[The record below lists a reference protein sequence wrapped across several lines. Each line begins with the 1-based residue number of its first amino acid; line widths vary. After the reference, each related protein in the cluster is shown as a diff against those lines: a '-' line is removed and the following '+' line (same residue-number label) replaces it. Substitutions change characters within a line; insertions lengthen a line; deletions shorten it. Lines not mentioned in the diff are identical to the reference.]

1 MKGNMLIRS
10 FLILVIV
17 IGLVSDN
24 TYAYQAASSIINK
37 ENIIEN
43 KENKLKPNINLGNS
57 VQPIK
62 LQGTWNG
69 KKTTVK
75 PLVILMEFSDYTHE
89 DINKEETPRD
99 FKDWSKKHYEDMI
112 FGDKTY
118 IGPKGEEL
126 FTMKQYYNEQS
137 GGSFNIE
144 GGVAGWYKAKHS
156 AEYYGKPYRNVRDS
170 NVTSLIREAFDNVC
184 NDKNIDLSEYDIKDP
199 LDMDEDGDYDEPD
212 GIIDY
217 LIVIH
222 AGKGEEVDGGTL
234 GENAIWSHRNAISE
248 YAPYMKKD
256 INRNLIGIY
265 DYMIVPQDAGIGVLA
280 HEYGH
285 VLGLPD
291 EYNVTDNGGDN
302 PVGYWSIMAS
312 GSWAGISAGAYPTG
326 FSPWCKKYLQDEYG
340 GNWVKETRIKL
351 EEIDEKGLDFLL
363 DEASKKGE
371 NTQLIRIDFPKQNA
385 YDRNEKDKYYL
396 IEWRNHQGI
405 DRGLSS
411 TEGGQ
416 VFYDP
421 GLLIWYVDENY
432 LEKDKFGY
440 LTGNKDND
448 VKIHPGYSFIGVI
461 DSDQHLIIWSDANT
475 GEEVEKASSTYHV
488 HDAAFS
494 LKKSKKI
501 FVDNIKSKPGKITSD
516 NIIFMNP
523 IFDDSKDYSNKGI
536 EEAGRI
542 LPQYGLK
549 VYVTGESK
557 DRTVGKI
564 HIVRK
569 KGDNN
574 FTERKIL
581 KEDITSNFIQNIS
594 LDKKVFKSGETVT
607 VTLETNID
615 NLDKEA
621 VLCYVNNTEGVEEE
635 KKIDLCLIKGKYV
648 GKLNIE
654 DNFKLGNWKPR
665 YIILQDR
672 EERIEIIY
680 NVDYENI
687 IGNSANKEN
696 LTDGEFNVISKS

>member
-17 IGLVSDN
+17 IGLAGDN
-24 TYAYQAASSIINK
+24 TYAYEATLPIINK
-37 ENIIEN
+37 ES
-43 KENKLKPNINLGNS
+43 KLKPNINFGNS

-62 LQGTWNG
+62 LQGAWNG
-69 KKTTVK
+69 KKTAVK
-75 PLVILMEFSDYTHE
+75 PLVILMEFPDYTHE
-89 DINKEETPRD
+89 NINKEETPRD

-112 FGDKTY
+112 FGDETY

-217 LIVIH
+217 LIIIH
-222 AGKGEEVDGGTL
+222 AGKGEEADGGTL
-234 GENAIWSHRNAISE
+234 GENAIWSHRDAISE

-256 INRNLIGIY
+256 INGNSIGIY

-291 EYNVTDNGGDN
+291 EYNVADNGGDN
-302 PVGYWSIMAS
+302 PVGYWSVMAS
-312 GSWAGISAGAYPTG
+312 GSWAGISAGADPTG

-340 GNWVKETRIKL
+340 GNWVKETRLKL
-351 EEIDEKGLDFLL
+351 EDIDEKGLDFLL
-363 DEASKKGE
+363 DEANKKGE
-371 NTQLIRIDFPKQNA
+371 NTQLIRIDLPKQNA

-396 IEWRNHQGI
+396 IEWRNHQGT

-416 VFYDP
+416 VSYDP

-448 VKIHPGYSFIGVI
+448 VKAHPGYGFIGVV
-461 DSDQHLIIWSDANT
+461 DSDQHLIIWNDVNT
-475 GEEVEKASSTYHV
+475 GEEVEKASSAYHV
-488 HDAAFS
+488 HDATFS

-501 FVDNIKSKPGKITSD
+501 FVDNIKNKPGKTTLD
-516 NIIFMNP
+516 NIVFMNP

-569 KGDNN
+569 KGYDN
-574 FTERKIL
+574 FSEGKIL

-594 LDKKVFKSGETVT
+594 LDKKVFESGETVT
-607 VTLETNID
+607 ITLETNID

-635 KKIDLCLIKGKYV
+635 KKIDLCLVNGKYV
-648 GKLNIE
+648 GKLNVE

-665 YIILQDR
+665 YIILQDK
-672 EERIEIIY
+672 EERVEIIY

>member
-1 MKGNMLIRS
+1 MKNNMLIRS

-17 IGLVSDN
+17 IGLAGDN
-24 TYAYQAASSIINK
+24 TYAYEATLPIINK
-37 ENIIEN
+37 ES
-43 KENKLKPNINLGNS
+43 KLKANINFGNS

-75 PLVILMEFSDYTHE
+75 PLVILMEFPNYTHE
-89 DINKEETPRD
+89 DMNKEETPRD

-256 INRNLIGIY
+256 INGNSIGIY

-285 VLGLPD
+285 VLGLSD

-302 PVGYWSIMAS
+302 PVGYWSVMAS
-312 GSWAGISAGAYPTG
+312 GSWAGISAGAGPTG

-340 GNWVKETRIKL
+340 GNWVKETRLKL

-371 NTQLIRIDFPKQNA
+371 NTQLIRIDLPKQNP
-385 YDRNEKDKYYL
+385 YDRNERDKYYL
-396 IEWRNHQGI
+396 IEWRNHQGT
-405 DRGLSS
+405 DKGLSS

-448 VKIHPGYSFIGVI
+448 VKAHPGYSFIGVV
-461 DSDQHLIIWSDANT
+461 DSDQHLIIWNDVNT
-475 GEEVEKASSTYHV
+475 GEEAEKASSIYHV

-501 FVDNIKSKPGKITSD
+501 FVDNIKNKSGKTALD
-516 NIIFMNP
+516 NIVFMNP

-536 EEAGRI
+536 EEAGRV
-542 LPQYGLK
+542 LPQHGLK

-564 HIVRK
+564 HILRK
-569 KGDNN
+569 KGYDN
-574 FTERKIL
+574 FSKGKIL

-594 LDKKVFKSGETVT
+594 LDKKVFESGETVT

-635 KKIDLCLIKGKYV
+635 KKIDLCLVNGKYI

-672 EERIEIIY
+672 EEGVEIIY
-680 NVDYENI
+680 NVYYEKI

>member
-17 IGLVSDN
+17 IGLASNN
-24 TYAYQAASSIINK
+24 TYAYQAASSVINK
-37 ENIIEN
+37 ENITENIES
-43 KENKLKPNINLGNS
+43 KLKTNINFGDS

-248 YAPYMKKD
+248 HAPYMKKD
-256 INRNLIGIY
+256 INGNLIGIY
-265 DYMIVPQDAGIGVLA
+265 DYMIVPQDAGIGALA

-302 PVGYWSIMAS
+302 PVGYWSVMAS
-312 GSWAGISAGAYPTG
+312 GSWAGISAGADPTG

-371 NTQLIRIDFPKQNA
+371 NTQLIRIDLPKQNA

-440 LTGNKDND
+440 LTGNKDNN
-448 VKIHPGYSFIGVI
+448 VEVHPGYSFIGVV

-501 FVDNIKSKPGKITSD
+501 FVDNIKNKPGKTTLD

-523 IFDDSKDYSNKGI
+523 IFDDSKDYSNKGV

-574 FTERKIL
+574 FTEGNIL
-581 KEDITSNFIQNIS
+581 RDDITSSFIQNIS

-621 VLCYVNNTEGVEEE
+621 VLCYVNNTEGIEEE

-665 YIILQDR
+665 YVILQDR
-672 EERIEIIY
+672 EERVEIIY